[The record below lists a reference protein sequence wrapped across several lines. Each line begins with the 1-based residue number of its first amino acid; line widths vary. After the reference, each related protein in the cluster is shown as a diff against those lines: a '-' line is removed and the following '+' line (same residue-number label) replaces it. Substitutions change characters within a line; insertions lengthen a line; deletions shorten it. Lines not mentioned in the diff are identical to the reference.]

1 MHFQSRFL
9 ILGLSFLVL
18 NTQAADDWVLKSKE
32 LTLAKTTV
40 EDSLTARGVSATNL
54 DSKHRQALL
63 EELFIRESLLAKQA
77 STVLKPEQL
86 ALLDKQVDEFRK
98 GQLSHLLLE
107 ALSLDKAPD
116 FEPRAKELYEARKT
130 TDYQLPLR
138 LRVRVLEKNLGSG
151 SDETAVRQELE
162 GIKQQVAEGKLDFK
176 AAVLAKSDAA
186 DKKLTEGD
194 SFWFH
199 QGQKLQAFYE
209 AAAALSTERP
219 LSEVLIFEGKA
230 YLLQFIGRQEAM
242 QQTYA
247 EVKDKILTE
256 LTDAY
261 KEEQRK
267 LLLDQF
273 RTAFSQA
280 EIAPAYQ

>member
-1 MHFQSRFL
+1 MRFQPRFL
-9 ILGLSFLVL
+9 ILGLSLLAL
-18 NTQAADDWVLKSKE
+18 NTQATDDWVLKSKD
-32 LTLAKTTV
+32 LTLTKTTL
-40 EDSLTARGVSATNL
+40 EDSLLARSVSVTSL

-77 STVLKPEQL
+77 NTVLKPEQL
-86 ALLDKQVDEFRK
+86 TLLEKQVDEFRK

-116 FEPRAKELYEARKT
+116 FEPRAKELYEARKA

-138 LRVRVLEKNLGSG
+138 LRVRVLEKNLGS
-151 SDETAVRQELE
+151 DEAAVRQQLE
-162 GIKQQVAEGKLDFK
+162 GTKQQVAQGKLDFK
-176 AAVLAKSDAA
+176 AAVLADSDAA

-199 QGQKLQAFYE
+199 QGKKLPVFYE
-209 AAAALSTERP
+209 AAAALSADKP
-219 LSEVLIFEGKA
+219 LSEVLVVEGKA

-247 EVKDKILTE
+247 EVKDKILAE
-256 LTDAY
+256 LAEAY
-261 KEEQRK
+261 QAEQRK
-267 LLLDQF
+267 LLLEQF

>member
-1 MHFQSRFL
+1 MRFQPRFL
-9 ILGLSFLVL
+9 ILGLSLLAL
-18 NTQAADDWVLKSKE
+18 NTQATDDWVLKSKD
-32 LTLAKTTV
+32 LTLTKTTL
-40 EDSLTARGVSATNL
+40 EDSLLARSVSVTSL

-77 STVLKPEQL
+77 NTVLKPEQL

-116 FEPRAKELYEARKT
+116 FEPRAKELYEARKA

-138 LRVRVLEKNLGSG
+138 LRVRVLEKNLGS
-151 SDETAVRQELE
+151 DEAAVRQQLE
-162 GIKQQVAEGKLDFK
+162 GIKQHVAQGKLDFK
-176 AAVLAKSDAA
+176 AAVLADSDAA

-199 QGQKLQAFYE
+199 QGQKRQAFYE
-209 AAAALSTERP
+209 AATALSAEQP
-219 LSEVLIFEGKA
+219 LSEVLVVEGKA

-247 EVKDKILTE
+247 EVKDKILAE
-256 LTDAY
+256 LAEAY
-261 KEEQRK
+261 QAEQRK
-267 LLLDQF
+267 LLLEQF